1 MLSAAILAGGRA
13 RRFGGRDKGALWV
26 GGRSIRAHQLAE
38 LATLTRDILIVGG
51 ADGAEDETPSEGAP
65 ASRRVAD
72 RVRGMG
78 PLGGLH
84 TALLEATGDLTI
96 VIACD
101 MPYVSAPL
109 LGHLATLA
117 RDADAIV
124 PYTDRGYHPLCAVYA
139 RACLE
144 PIARRLA
151 AGRLKMTGLFDD
163 VRVRVV
169 AVEELRAFGD
179 VDRLLANVNS
189 PADHEDLVAPHG
201 PQGPQGHQGHRR

>member
-1 MLSAAILAGGRA
+1 MLSAAILAGGLA

-38 LATLTRDILIVGG
+38 LSTLTRDILIVGG
-51 ADGAEDETPSEGAP
+51 ADGAEDEIPSEGAP

-189 PADHEDLVAPHG
+189 PADHEDLVPPHG
-201 PQGPQGHQGHRR
+201 HQGHQGHQGHRR

>member
-1 MLSAAILAGGRA
+1 MLSAAILAGGLA

-139 RACLE
+139 RSCLE

-201 PQGPQGHQGHRR
+201 HQGHQGHRR

>member
-1 MLSAAILAGGRA
+1 MLSAAILAGGQA
-13 RRFGGRDKGALWV
+13 GRFGGRDKGALVV
-26 GGRSIRAHQLAE
+26 GGRSIRERQIAE
-38 LATLTRDILIVGG
+38 LAALTTEILIVGG
-51 ADGAEDETPSEGAP
+51 DADGEGRA
-65 ASRRVAD
+65 RVIRD
-72 RVRGMG
+72 RIPGCG

-84 TALLEATGDLTI
+84 TALLEASGDPTI

-109 LGHLATLA
+109 LGHLASLA
-117 RDADAIV
+117 RDVDAVV
-124 PYTDRGYHPLCAVYA
+124 PRTGDGYHPLCAVYA

-151 AGRLKMTGLFDD
+151 EGRLKMTGLFDD

-169 AVEELRAFGD
+169 EVEELQAFGD

-189 PADHEDLVAPHG
+189 PADHRELVARQR
-201 PQGPQGHQGHRR
+201 PQGSQGHQRQS